1 MGAPRGPASSRAGCA
16 GAERFGTI
24 GAVLLQQAINA
35 LTLGSLYALIAIGL
49 AITFSILD
57 VVNFAQGSLVM
68 WGAYLGVVF
77 AVGLGLGLWVPMLG
91 SMFLVGLLGM
101 LLERTAL
108 QPLRVRNA
116 PPIAALL
123 ATLGAA
129 TILDH
134 LILIVFGP
142 DTRAFP
148 SPFPVRMVEIGG
160 AQISTLELTITGIA
174 LLLLVGLQAMLR
186 RTRLGLAMRAIA
198 QDSRVAGLMGIDT
211 NRVVALAFGVGAAV
225 GGVGGV
231 LTGIYYNSV
240 DPSMGYSAGLKGFTA
255 MVIGGMGSLPGAIL
269 GGFLLGTAETAAT
282 TVFWSGYRDIVAFSL
297 LILVLIVRPSGLLGT
312 PEIRKV

>member
-1 MGAPRGPASSRAGCA
+1 M
-16 GAERFGTI
+16 F
-24 GAVLLQQAINA
+24 LQQAINA

-108 QPLRVRNA
+108 KPLRVRNA

-148 SPFPVRMVEIGG
+148 SPFPVRMVEVAG

-240 DPSMGYSAGLKGFTA
+240 DISMGYSAGLKGFSA

>member
-1 MGAPRGPASSRAGCA
+1 M
-16 GAERFGTI
+16 
-24 GAVLLQQAINA
+24 LLQQAINA

-68 WGAYLGVVF
+68 WGAYLGAVF
-77 AVGLGLGLWVPMLG
+77 AVGLGLGLWVPMLA
-91 SMFLVGLLGM
+91 SMFLVGLIGM
-101 LLERTAL
+101 ALERAAL
-108 QPLRVRNA
+108 QPLRIRNA

-148 SPFPVRMVEIGG
+148 SPFPVRMIEVGG

-198 QDSRVAGLMGIDT
+198 QDGRVSGLMGIDT

-240 DPSMGYSAGLKGFTA
+240 DISMGYSAGLKGFSA

-282 TVFWSGYRDIVAFSL
+282 TIFWSGYRDIVAFSL
-297 LILVLIVRPSGLLGT
+297 LIIVLIVRPSGLLGT

>member
-1 MGAPRGPASSRAGCA
+1 M
-16 GAERFGTI
+16 
-24 GAVLLQQAINA
+24 LLQQAINA

-91 SMFLVGLLGM
+91 SMFLVGLIGM

-240 DPSMGYSAGLKGFTA
+240 DISMGYSAGLKGFSA

>member
-1 MGAPRGPASSRAGCA
+1 M
-16 GAERFGTI
+16 
-24 GAVLLQQAINA
+24 LLQQAINA

-91 SMFLVGLLGM
+91 SMFLVGLIGM

-174 LLLLVGLQAMLR
+174 LLLLAGLQAMLR

-211 NRVVALAFGVGAAV
+211 NRVVAVAFGVGAAV

-240 DPSMGYSAGLKGFTA
+240 DISMGYSAGLKGFSA

-282 TVFWSGYRDIVAFSL
+282 TWFWSGYRDIVAFSL

>member
-1 MGAPRGPASSRAGCA
+1 
-16 GAERFGTI
+16 
-24 GAVLLQQAINA
+24 VLLQQAINA

-77 AVGLGLGLWVPMLG
+77 AVGLGLGLVVPLLTVML
-91 SMFLVGLLGM
+91 LVGLLGVA
-101 LLERTAL
+101 LERTSL
-108 QPLRVRNA
+108 RPLRLRHA
-116 PPIAALL
+116 PPVAALL

-148 SPFPVRMVEIGG
+148 SPFPVRMVEVRG
-160 AQISTLELTITGIA
+160 AQLSTLELSITGTALA
-174 LLLLVGLQAMLR
+174 LLGGLQVMLR
-186 RTRLGLAMRAIA
+186 RTRVGLAMRAIA
-198 QDSRVAGLMGIDT
+198 QDGRVAGLMGIDT
-211 NRVVALAFGVGAAV
+211 DRIVALAFGVGAAV

-240 DPSMGYSAGLKGFTA
+240 DIGMGYSAGLKGFTA

-269 GGFLLGTAETAAT
+269 GGYLLGAAETVAT
-282 TVFWSGYRDIVAFSL
+282 AVFWSGYRDIIAFGL
-297 LILVLIVRPSGLLGT
+297 LILVLIVRPSGLLGA

>member
-1 MGAPRGPASSRAGCA
+1 M
-16 GAERFGTI
+16 
-24 GAVLLQQAINA
+24 LLQQAINA

-77 AVGLGLGLWVPMLG
+77 AVGLGLGLWVPMLA
-91 SMFLVGLLGM
+91 SMFLVGLIGM
-101 LLERTAL
+101 ALERAAL
-108 QPLRVRNA
+108 QPLRIRDA

-148 SPFPVRMVEIGG
+148 SPFPVRMIEVGG
-160 AQISTLELTITGIA
+160 AQVSTLELTITGIA
-174 LLLLVGLQAMLR
+174 LLLLAGLQGMLR

-198 QDSRVAGLMGIDT
+198 QDGRVAGLMGIDT

-240 DPSMGYSAGLKGFTA
+240 DISMGYSAGLKGFSA

-282 TVFWSGYRDIVAFSL
+282 TIFWSGYRDIVAFSL

>member
-1 MGAPRGPASSRAGCA
+1 
-16 GAERFGTI
+16 
-24 GAVLLQQAINA
+24 VLLQQAVNA

-57 VVNFAQGSLVM
+57 VVNFAQGSMVM
-68 WGAYLGVVF
+68 WGAYLAAVF
-77 AVGLGLGLWVPMLG
+77 AVALGLGFWLPMLG
-91 SMFLVGLLGM
+91 AMFVVGLIGVA
-101 LLERTAL
+101 LERSAL
-108 QPLRVRNA
+108 YPLRLRHA

-148 SPFPVRMVEIGG
+148 SPFPVRMVSVGQ
-160 AQISTLELTITGIA
+160 AQISTLELTITAVA
-174 LLLLVGLQAMLR
+174 LLLLGGLQAMLV
-186 RTRLGLAMRAIA
+186 RTRIGLAMRAVA
-198 QDSRVAGLMGIDT
+198 QNGRVAGLMGINTD
-211 NRVVALAFGVGAAV
+211 RIVALAFGVGSAV

-240 DPSMGYSAGLKGFTA
+240 DIGMGYSAGLKGFSA

-282 TVFWSGYRDIVAFSL
+282 TIFWSGYRDIVAFSL
-297 LILVLIVRPSGLLGT
+297 LIIVLIVRPSGLLGT